1 MIVMMSTKPNVQ
13 RRDDHQADL
22 SQRRDVLAAHLSK
35 ELRKQY
41 KRRSMSLRKG
51 DEVKIIRGEHFGKVG
66 EVIDIDLKKY
76 MIFVNGVS
84 IKRTVGTEKQVA
96 IEPSNVV
103 ITSMKLDDN
112 MRQRILLRKVKEVV
126 VPKKE
131 VKVEPKAEVKAEP
144 AAAAKADHDH
154 SGHDH
159 AGHDHASHD
168 HAGHDHAGH
177 SHVAHDPAKVE
188 KKEHPTYAKPAKK
201 KATTSAQ
208 KEKGY

>member
-1 MIVMMSTKPNVQ
+1 MMSTKPNVQ

-66 EVIDIDLKKY
+66 EIVDIDLKKY
-76 MIFVNGVS
+76 MIFVNGVT

-131 VKVEPKAEVKAEP
+131 VKVEPKVEAKTEIAVASDAKAE
-144 AAAAKADHDH
+144 HDH
-154 SGHDH
+154 SSHAGHDH

-168 HAGHDHAGH
+168 HAGHDH
-177 SHVAHDPAKVE
+177 VAHDPAKSE

>member
-1 MIVMMSTKPNVQ
+1 MMSTKPRMQ
-13 RRDDHQADL
+13 RGDDARADL
-22 SQRRDVLAAHLSK
+22 SQRRDMLAAHLSR

-41 KRRSMSLRKG
+41 KRRSMSVRKG
-51 DEVKIIRGEHFGKVG
+51 DEVKIIRGEHSGKTG
-66 EVIDIDLKKY
+66 EIMDIDLKKY
-76 MIFVNGVS
+76 MIFVNGVT

-131 VKVEPKAEVKAEP
+131 VKAEPKVEAKAETKP
-144 AAAAKADHDH
+144 AEGEKAEHDH
-154 SGHDH
+154 SDHAGHDH
-159 AGHDHASHD
+159 AGHDHADHD
-168 HAGHDHAGH
+168 HAGSARGPDH
-177 SHVAHDPAKVE
+177 SPRSR
-188 KKEHPTYAKPAKK
+188 P
-201 KATTSAQ
+201 KAEASKARTSAQ